1 VSVRR
6 VLTPRWLL
14 VHAAAFVMVVGFLL
28 LCWWQVSRAS
38 SGNLL
43 SFGYAIEWPA
53 FAGFVVFVWLRE
65 VRTAM
70 TGEAMADEAMADETV
85 GGEAEGGQARSVPAK
100 PVSPRRKRNEA
111 AYDDHDDP
119 ALAAYNHYLAW
130 LNANP
135 DRTPAEYPGRP
146 VRLTL
151 PVSQGETL

>member
-1 VSVRR
+1 MSVRR

-14 VHAAAFVMVVGFLL
+14 VHAAAVVLVAGFLL
-28 LCWWQVSRAS
+28 LCWWQVSRAA

-43 SFGYAIEWPA
+43 SFGYAIEWPV

-65 VRTAM
+65 VRKA
-70 TGEAMADEAMADETV
+70 V
-85 GGEAEGGQARSVPAK
+85 HGEAEPEAATAPAQPVP
-100 PVSPRRKRNEA
+100 PVVARRKRNEA

-135 DRTPAEYPGRP
+135 DRAPADYPGQP
-146 VRLTL
+146 VQ
-151 PVSQGETL
+151 PDSQVKQ

>member
-6 VLTPRWLL
+6 VLTPRWVL
-14 VHAAAFVMVVGFLL
+14 VHAAAVLLVVGFLL
-28 LCWWQVSRAS
+28 LCWWQVSRAA

-43 SFGYAIEWPA
+43 SFGYAIEWPV

-65 VRTAM
+65 VRKA
-70 TGEAMADEAMADETV
+70 V
-85 GGEAEGGQARSVPAK
+85 RGEAETAAAHPVPAK
-100 PVSPRRKRNEA
+100 PVVARRKRNEA

-135 DRTPAEYPGRP
+135 DRTPAAYPG
-146 VRLTL
+146 L
-151 PVSQGETL
+151 PVQPDSPVKQ